1 MIFWFSATRCGRAA
15 VLFFTSQ
22 HVSLSLETATQPAS
36 SICLNQFS
44 VGCSSYC
51 SVSGNKT
58 HAGEQAHQEDEFF
71 FFEHASALCTLVQRA
86 PLSLFN
92 LDTEPGVEA
101 FSTAHHHH
109 VALTFAFPLRH
120 KELRWNESWSSARQL
135 YTSQKELL
143 CGVKI
148 RRNFPAVIL

>member
-1 MIFWFSATRCGRAA
+1 MIFWFSSTRCGRAA

-101 FSTAHHHH
+101 PLSPPLTTTTSLWLLPFHWGIKNCAEMSLEALQGSFIHHRKNCY
-109 VALTFAFPLRH
+109 VEW
-120 KELRWNESWSSARQL
+120 K
-135 YTSQKELL
+135 
-143 CGVKI
+143 
-148 RRNFPAVIL
+148 